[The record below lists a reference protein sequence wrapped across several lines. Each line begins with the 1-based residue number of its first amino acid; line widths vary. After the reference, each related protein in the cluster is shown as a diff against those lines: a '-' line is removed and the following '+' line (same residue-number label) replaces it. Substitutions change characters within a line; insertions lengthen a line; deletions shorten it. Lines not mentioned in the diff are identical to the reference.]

1 MAGHGLYGLLG
12 LEGSGHRKG
21 PGPRSGFKSPAA
33 YLAVR
38 TVTCKERNLDSG
50 NLCPLE
56 TTVLTARK
64 PIIERHKSG
73 VGVFTCIP
81 STAVAGTGG
90 SIPTAHKSTKRFSEM
105 RWDPVSKNKID

>member
-1 MAGHGLYGLLG
+1 MGFMDCWGWREVDTGRAQAPDWGSSLQLHIWLWGQLL
-12 LEGSGHRKG
+12 
-21 PGPRSGFKSPAA
+21 
-33 YLAVR
+33 
-38 TVTCKERNLDSG
+38 CKERNLDSG

-56 TTVLTARK
+56 TTILTARK
-64 PIIERHKSG
+64 PIIERHKPG

-90 SIPTAHKSTKRFSEM
+90 SIPRAHKSTKRFSEM